1 MRFLKKQNNEKPPV
15 NLGSILIRVAAGLF
29 FLTMITVYLLGGLF
43 ARYVS
48 SGQGSDSARVATFG
62 NLTLTET
69 GDFDGTDSK
78 KGMIIPGV
86 PLTKDATV
94 TFTGSEMAT
103 VVFVEVIVPENTWI
117 TEDQMTFSYG
127 GLAWS
132 VDSFWEYLES
142 DTNKGNV
149 RYIYYKTL
157 DPHAELDS
165 QQIVKNGE
173 ISVSEEITKAAIG
186 SLSNGDLSFRASVI
200 QAGGFKTVQEAWTA
214 MAAK

>member
-1 MRFLKKQNNEKPPV
+1 MQESC
-15 NLGSILIRVAAGLF
+15 GA
-29 FLTMITVYLLGGLF
+29 
-43 ARYVS
+43 
-48 SGQGSDSARVATFG
+48 
-62 NLTLTET
+62 

>member
-1 MRFLKKQNNEKPPV
+1 MKKQNKEKAPV
-15 NLGSILIRVAAGLF
+15 KLGTILIRVAAGLF
-29 FLTMITVYLLGGLF
+29 ILTIISLYLLSGLF

-86 PLTKDATV
+86 PLTKNATV

-103 VVFVEVIVPENTWI
+103 VVFVEVIVPEDTWE
-117 TEDQMTFSYG
+117 TADNSAFSYG
-127 GLAWS
+127 GMSWS
-132 VDSFWEYLES
+132 VASGWKYLTKDLYGGE
-142 DTNKGNV
+142 D
-149 RYIYYKTL
+149 RYVFFKILEPNTQL
-157 DPHAELDS
+157 SGEE
-165 QQIVKNGE
+165 IVEDGV
-173 ISVSEEITKAAIG
+173 ISVSEEITKANIG
-186 SLSNGDLSFRASVI
+186 SLGNADLTFRASVI

>member
-1 MRFLKKQNNEKPPV
+1 MKKQNKEKAPV
-15 NLGSILIRVAAGLF
+15 KLGTILIRVAAGLVI
-29 FLTMITVYLLGGLF
+29 LTILSLYLLSGLF

-48 SGQGSDSARVATFG
+48 SDQGSDSARVATFG

-86 PLTKDATV
+86 PLTKNATV

-103 VVFVEVIVPENTWI
+103 VVFVEVIVPKDTWE
-117 TEDQMTFSYG
+117 TADNSAFSYG
-127 GLAWS
+127 GMSWS
-132 VDSFWEYLES
+132 VASGWEYLTK
-142 DTNKGNV
+142 DLYDGKD
-149 RYIYYKTL
+149 RYVFFKILEPNTQL
-157 DPHAELDS
+157 SGEE
-165 QQIVKNGE
+165 IVKDGV
-173 ISVSEEITKAAIG
+173 ISVSEEITKANIG
-186 SLSNGDLSFRASVI
+186 SLGNADLTFRASVI

>member
-1 MRFLKKQNNEKPPV
+1 MKKQNKEKAPV
-15 NLGSILIRVAAGLF
+15 NLGAIMLRAAAGLF
-29 FLTMITVYLLGGLF
+29 NLTIISIYLLSGLF

-86 PLTKDATV
+86 PLTKNATV

-103 VVFVEVIVPENTWI
+103 VVFVEVIVPKDTWE
-117 TEDQMTFSYG
+117 TADNKAFSYG
-127 GLAWS
+127 GMSWS
-132 VDSFWEYLES
+132 VASGWEYLTK
-142 DTNKGNV
+142 DLYGGKD
-149 RYIYYKTL
+149 RYVFFKILEPNTQL
-157 DPHAELDS
+157 SGEE
-165 QQIVKNGE
+165 IVKDGV
-173 ISVSEEITKAAIG
+173 ISVSEEITKANIG
-186 SLSNGDLSFRASVI
+186 SLGNADLTFRASVI
-200 QAGGFKTVQEAWTA
+200 QAGSFKTVQEAWTA

>member
-1 MRFLKKQNNEKPPV
+1 MKKQNKEKAPV
-15 NLGSILIRVAAGLF
+15 NLGTILIRVAAVLF
-29 FLTMITVYLLGGLF
+29 ILTIISIYLLSGLF

-86 PLTKDATV
+86 PLTKNATV

-103 VVFVEVIVPENTWI
+103 VVFVEVIVPEKTWE
-117 TEDQMTFSYG
+117 TTDNRAFSYG
-127 GLAWS
+127 GMSWS
-132 VDSFWEYLES
+132 VASGWEHLMKDLYDGKDRYVFFKILEPNTPLS
-142 DTNKGNV
+142 GEK
-149 RYIYYKTL
+149 
-157 DPHAELDS
+157 
-165 QQIVKNGE
+165 IVKDGE
-173 ISVSEEITKAAIG
+173 ISVSEEITKANIG
-186 SLSNGDLSFRASVI
+186 SLGNADLTFRASVI
-200 QAGGFKTVQEAWTA
+200 QAGGFKTELEAWTA

>member
-1 MRFLKKQNNEKPPV
+1 MKKQNKEKAPV
-15 NLGSILIRVAAGLF
+15 KLGTILIRVAAGLVI
-29 FLTMITVYLLGGLF
+29 LTIISIYLLSGLF

-48 SGQGSDSARVATFG
+48 SDQGSDSARVATFG

-86 PLTKDATV
+86 PLTKNATV

-103 VVFVEVIVPENTWI
+103 VVFVEVVVPKDTWE
-117 TEDQMTFSYG
+117 TADNSAFSYG
-127 GLAWS
+127 GMSWS
-132 VDSFWEYLES
+132 VASGWEYLTK
-142 DTNKGNV
+142 DLYDGKD
-149 RYIYYKTL
+149 RYVFFKILEPNTQL
-157 DPHAELDS
+157 SGEE
-165 QQIVKNGE
+165 IVKDGV
-173 ISVSEEITKAAIG
+173 ISVSEEITKANIG
-186 SLSNGDLSFRASVI
+186 SLGNADLTFRASVI

>member
-1 MRFLKKQNNEKPPV
+1 MKKQNKEKPPV
-15 NLGSILIRVAAGLF
+15 NLGNILIRVAAGLF
-29 FLTMITVYLLGGLF
+29 ILTMITVYLLGGLF

-48 SGQGSDSARVATFG
+48 SDHGSDSARVAAFG

-86 PLTKDATV
+86 PLTKNATV

-103 VVFVEVIVPENTWI
+103 VVFVEVIVPENTWT

-173 ISVSEEITKAAIG
+173 ISVSEEITKANIG
-186 SLSNGDLSFRASVI
+186 SLGNADLTFRASVI

>member
-1 MRFLKKQNNEKPPV
+1 MKKQNKEKAPV
-15 NLGSILIRVAAGLF
+15 NLGTILIRVAAGLF
-29 FLTMITVYLLGGLF
+29 ILTIISIYLLSGLF

-48 SGQGSDSARVATFG
+48 SDQGSDSARVATFG

-86 PLTKDATV
+86 PLTKNATV

-103 VVFVEVIVPENTWI
+103 VVFVEVIVPKDTWE
-117 TEDQMTFSYG
+117 TADNKAFSYG
-127 GLAWS
+127 GMSWS
-132 VDSFWEYLES
+132 VASGWEYLTKDLYGGE
-142 DTNKGNV
+142 D
-149 RYIYYKTL
+149 RYVFFKILEPNTQL
-157 DPHAELDS
+157 SGEE
-165 QQIVKNGE
+165 IVKDGV
-173 ISVSEEITKAAIG
+173 ISVSEEITKANIG
-186 SLSNGDLSFRASVI
+186 SLGNADLTFRASVI

>member
-1 MRFLKKQNNEKPPV
+1 MKKQNKEKAPV
-15 NLGSILIRVAAGLF
+15 NLGTILIRVAAGLVI
-29 FLTMITVYLLGGLF
+29 LTIISLYLLSGLF

-48 SGQGSDSARVATFG
+48 SDQGSDSARVATFG

-86 PLTKDATV
+86 PLTKNATV

-103 VVFVEVIVPENTWI
+103 VVFVEVIVPKDTWE
-117 TEDQMTFSYG
+117 TADNKAFSYG
-127 GLAWS
+127 GMSWS
-132 VDSFWEYLES
+132 VASGWEYLTK
-142 DTNKGNV
+142 DLYDGKD
-149 RYIYYKTL
+149 RYVFFKILEPNTQLSGEK
-157 DPHAELDS
+157 
-165 QQIVKNGE
+165 IVEDGV
-173 ISVSEEITKAAIG
+173 ISVSEEITKANIG
-186 SLSNGDLSFRASVI
+186 SLGNADLTFRASVI

>member
-1 MRFLKKQNNEKPPV
+1 MKKQNKEKAPV
-15 NLGSILIRVAAGLF
+15 KLGTILIRVAAGLVI
-29 FLTMITVYLLGGLF
+29 LTIISLYLLSGLF

-48 SGQGSDSARVATFG
+48 SDQGSDSARVATFG

-86 PLTKDATV
+86 PLTKNATV

-103 VVFVEVIVPENTWI
+103 VVFVEVIVPEDTWE
-117 TEDQMTFSYG
+117 TADNSAFSYG
-127 GLAWS
+127 GMSWS
-132 VDSFWEYLES
+132 VASGWEYLTK
-142 DTNKGNV
+142 DLYGGKD
-149 RYIYYKTL
+149 RYVFFKILEPNTQLSGEK
-157 DPHAELDS
+157 
-165 QQIVKNGE
+165 IVKDGV
-173 ISVSEEITKAAIG
+173 ISVSEEITKANIG
-186 SLSNGDLSFRASVI
+186 SLGNADLTFRASVI